1 LWKLAFEVYTDIL
14 WNFLP
19 PRSKIGASQGETPIE
34 LAAKQSISCLAAGLP
49 DIECPAMKV
58 RASVKRI
65 CEHCKIVRRRGVI
78 YVVCTNPR
86 HKQRQG

>member
-1 LWKLAFEVYTDIL
+1 VPRLQLSGPVGENLPRFPRQIHTPCKLGLEGF
-14 WNFLP
+14 
-19 PRSKIGASQGETPIE
+19 GSQG
-34 LAAKQSISCLAAGLP
+34 LYSIAFDHAITADWTS
-49 DIECPAMKV
+49 AMKV

-65 CEHCKIVRRRGVI
+65 CEHCKIVRRQGVV